1 MLWARQHLLAK
12 GKTCG
17 SEMGKEKKPDLKK
30 ILLQKDTEIMVL
42 FKNEKGED
50 DMIYLN
56 PKKLAGFLP

>member
-1 MLWARQHLLAK
+1 
-12 GKTCG
+12 
-17 SEMGKEKKPDLKK
+17 MGKEKKPDLKK